1 VRIAI
6 LHYHLDAGGVNRI
19 IDLSARA
26 LTEAGHEVAVL
37 AGGPPHARSL
47 LDRRRV
53 GVVPGLNYATGCGD
67 LPSLAASLDGEARRI
82 LGGDPDLWHFHNHS
96 LGKNPA
102 VPMLAARWA
111 REGRALVLQIHD
123 FAEQDRPGNYRLLRD
138 AAGGEGLHSFLYP
151 SHSRVRYAVLTSHDA
166 AIIDRAGPSSRATV
180 LPNPVEPLPVESPL
194 DPAGIDATGYLVY
207 PTRAIPRKNL
217 GEAILWSALL
227 PEGEKLLITLAPD
240 HPAHRAEHDAWVEF
254 ARRHRLPVLF
264 DTVTRLK
271 RPLGD
276 FISGARAAI
285 TTSIGEGFGMA
296 YLEPWLLGTP
306 VVGRDLPK
314 VTGDFAASGMRFDWL
329 YPGIPVALTEAESLQ
344 YERLELES
352 RRERARAYGLTG
364 TDVGNGMPPRG
375 IADFGFLP
383 PALQRVL
390 LERWFSGSGAVLEPP
405 ELQVARAASTLDSQR
420 RNLAGS
426 FSLDAYA
433 ARLEHLYRQA
443 VESDSSVEEG
453 SSFLDP
459 QRVLEG
465 FGLSVDRL
473 P

>member
-1 VRIAI
+1 
-6 LHYHLDAGGVNRI
+6 
-19 IDLSARA
+19 
-26 LTEAGHEVAVL
+26 
-37 AGGPPHARSL
+37 
-47 LDRRRV
+47 
-53 GVVPGLNYATGCGD
+53 
-67 LPSLAASLDGEARRI
+67 
-82 LGGDPDLWHFHNHS
+82 
-96 LGKNPA
+96 
-102 VPMLAARWA
+102 MLAARWA

-138 AAGGEGLHSFLYP
+138 AAGGEVLRSFLYP

-254 ARRHRLPVLF
+254 ARHHRLPVLF

-285 TTSIGEGFGMA
+285 TTSTGEGFGMA

-314 VTGDFAASGMRFDWL
+314 VTGDFAASGMSFDWL
-329 YPGIPVALTEAESLQ
+329 YPGIPVALTETESVQ

-364 TDVGNGMPPRG
+364 ADVGNGMPPRG
-375 IADFGFLP
+375 VADFGFLP

-390 LERWFSGSGAVLEPP
+390 LERWFSGGGAVMEPP
-405 ELQVARAASTLDSQR
+405 DLQVARAASTLDSQR
-420 RNLAGS
+420 RNLTGN
-426 FSLDAYA
+426 FGLNAYA

-443 VESDSSVEEG
+443 VESDSSVSEG
-453 SSFLDP
+453 YSFLDP